1 MTLPLPLLRTTAASA
16 GHQAWIWWYR
26 NCRTQWMQFSGLNGF
41 LAISSQ
47 PLPLGPEVIYN
58 HLHNNGLTLIKLVSF
73 PEHWLKKWEMESVDH
88 NILRRNGVSCNEWN
102 WCNNEAN
109 KCHRLNVDLHKDDV
123 GVWFE
128 WQWWGGG
135 SFHTDH
141 TARPGAGLGE
151 VNDKIIVYCCS
162 TTITVLM
169 QDCGLR
175 H

>member
-1 MTLPLPLLRTTAASA
+1 MWHYPLLRSRAASA
-16 GHQAWIWWYR
+16 GHQAWIWRYR
-26 NCRTQWMQFSGLNGF
+26 NCRTQWMQLSGLNGF
-41 LAISSQ
+41 LAITSQ

-58 HLHNNGLTLIKLVSF
+58 HLHNNGLTLIKLVNS

-88 NILRRNGVSCNEWN
+88 NILWRNGVSCNEWN

-128 WQWWGGG
+128 WQWWGAG